1 MGTRSVPRLND
12 RDLIRAFEQ
21 VAQEF
26 FEEGSKVDY
35 HDQFGD
41 LISKDAI
48 ELLKEFAGY
57 EISAAVLTIQD
68 ITFHLSRTHS
78 NYQSSLE
85 TDEIEYRFDG
95 KPQNHGARP
104 KDRNTFFKADARLQ
118 RALAEPLA
126 LAKTSEEYS
135 TTLSHGTILE
145 RMESVAALLIE
156 KNDEF
161 RRQLQVEHSENE
173 SRRQKELDALIS
185 VEREKSEEHR
195 SRLAEE
201 FTKRHL
207 TLDETQKELDALK
220 KSLDDRNNTH
230 VRREI
235 RTTISSIISDRLQN
249 FTVSKATKTQYL
261 TVNAASIGGFVILAA
276 ATIYFGAQI
285 QIDPATKKYGPESIA
300 LIIKSASFGAAT
312 IALGSWYLGWLNRW
326 FQRIADSEFKL
337 QQFRLDIERASWLAE
352 TVLEWKSSSQEPFP
366 ELLATRLS
374 DGLFQSTGSSADGP
388 RTPASHLAE
397 ALFGSAS
404 SAKIRVGDNELN
416 FDRSGIK
423 RLDE

>member
-1 MGTRSVPRLND
+1 MTTRQVPRLND
-12 RDLIRAFEQ
+12 RDLIRVFEK
-21 VAQEF
+21 VSTE
-26 FEEGSKVDY
+26 FEEESCSVTY
-35 HDQFGD
+35 RDQFGD
-41 LISKDAI
+41 AIEESTLDLLKDLAGYKINSATLSVGNTAFRVARQPVTSPPYFDSIEYYFNKKTQEQGGRPANKDAFFEIDVKLHQALADPLIS
-48 ELLKEFAGY
+48 
-57 EISAAVLTIQD
+57 
-68 ITFHLSRTHS
+68 
-78 NYQSSLE
+78 
-85 TDEIEYRFDG
+85 
-95 KPQNHGARP
+95 P
-104 KDRNTFFKADARLQ
+104 KS
-118 RALAEPLA
+118 
-126 LAKTSEEYS
+126 SEEYS
-135 TTLSHGTILE
+135 AILSHGTILE
-145 RMESVAALLIE
+145 KMESVTALLIE

-185 VEREKSEEHR
+185 LEREKSEAYR
-195 SRLAEE
+195 TRLAEE
-201 FTKRHL
+201 FAKRHS
-207 TLDETQKELDALK
+207 TLDETQKELDTLK

-235 RTTISSIISDRLQN
+235 RTTISGIISDRLQN

-261 TVNAASIGGFVILAA
+261 TVNAASIAGFVILAGA
-276 ATIYFGAQI
+276 SFYFGSQI
-285 QIDPATKKYGPESIA
+285 QVDPQTKKYGPEAIA

-404 SAKIRVGDNELN
+404 SAKIRVGENELN